1 MNLEDY
7 MEIYQNYFRFARKV
21 SYDVLGDYDLS
32 GDIVQEVFV
41 EMFEK
46 KDSLDAEKIKYW
58 IVLNVN
64 RRAIDMLR
72 KPYQRMEEWGQEEIA
87 VRPQMNSV
95 QPEEIVLRKEAV
107 EFQKSALRELK
118 EYNADWYDILI
129 RSVVENESYHDLA
142 LAYGMKVE
150 TLRVQVSRARKWL
163 DKKVYEY
170 YGE

>member
-72 KPYQRMEEWGQEEIA
+72 KPY
-87 VRPQMNSV
+87 
-95 QPEEIVLRKEAV
+95 
-107 EFQKSALRELK
+107 
-118 EYNADWYDILI
+118 
-129 RSVVENESYHDLA
+129 
-142 LAYGMKVE
+142 
-150 TLRVQVSRARKWL
+150 
-163 DKKVYEY
+163 
-170 YGE
+170 